1 MFRLMHVW
9 SFVTCRWMMV
19 RVRGIRNG
27 RCPLEVIDS
36 EAEAETEDDTMEG
49 FEDAEEGPA
58 GGADAES

>member
-1 MFRLMHVW
+1 
-9 SFVTCRWMMV
+9 MMV